1 MTTLR
6 VRLAAPPLPERA
18 DAWALFDAAGVCTR
32 TGTDRLDAWP
42 AADKIEGV
50 VAASQLRIATV
61 KLPPM
66 PPSRVAGAAGFA
78 LEDQLAGAPSE
89 HHLVASA
96 QAPDGRVR
104 VIIVARSLVA
114 GIATGRRAIARI
126 ITEPELATPIV
137 GWRWCAG
144 DDAGGF
150 VRCNDG
156 SAFPVDAPLR
166 DGALPGE
173 LALALARAQ
182 KDGTAPA
189 EVRVDAAITDAALA
203 RWQSDTGVPFVRGQ
217 PWRWHAVSAAAFA
230 SSLDLLPRVVP
241 AADSARSR
249 QRLGRAFAPA
259 LLLGGA
265 AIALH
270 VIASVGEWASLR
282 IDEWRDAREWTE
294 LAVGAG
300 VAPDA
305 ATAPQAA
312 RAALT
317 RRYAELRHAQG
328 LPAPDDAL
336 PLLVRAAPA
345 LAALPPGVVKGA
357 TYADGHWTLELARAD
372 PAMIRDLD
380 VRMRAARVP
389 ALVATSAT
397 GARVRIGGP

>member
-1 MTTLR
+1 
-6 VRLAAPPLPERA
+6 
-18 DAWALFDAAGVCTR
+18 
-32 TGTDRLDAWP
+32 
-42 AADKIEGV
+42 
-50 VAASQLRIATV
+50 
-61 KLPPM
+61 M
-66 PPSRVAGAAGFA
+66 PPSRIAGAAGFA

-104 VIIVARSLVA
+104 IIIVARSLVA
-114 GIATGRRAIARI
+114 GIAAARHGIARI
-126 ITEPELATPIV
+126 IAEPELATPIA

-166 DGALPGE
+166 DGSLPGE
-173 LALALARAQ
+173 LALALARA
-182 KDGTAPA
+182 KRDGSAPA
-189 EVRVDAAITDAALA
+189 EVRIDAAIADAVLA
-203 RWQSDTGVPFVRGQ
+203 RWQHDTGVPFVRGQ
-217 PWRWHAVSAAAFA
+217 PWRWHAASATAFTSA
-230 SSLDLLPRVVP
+230 LDLLPKVV
-241 AADSARSR
+241 AASDSIRAR

-265 AIALH
+265 ALALH

-282 IDEWRDAREWTE
+282 IDAWRDAREWTE
-294 LAVGAG
+294 LAVAAG
-300 VAPDA
+300 VAPEAA
-305 ATAPQAA
+305 ATPQAA
-312 RAALT
+312 RAALA
-317 RRYAELRHAQG
+317 RRYADLRHAQG

-336 PLLVRAAPA
+336 PLLARAAPA

-372 PAMIRDLD
+372 PTMIRDLD